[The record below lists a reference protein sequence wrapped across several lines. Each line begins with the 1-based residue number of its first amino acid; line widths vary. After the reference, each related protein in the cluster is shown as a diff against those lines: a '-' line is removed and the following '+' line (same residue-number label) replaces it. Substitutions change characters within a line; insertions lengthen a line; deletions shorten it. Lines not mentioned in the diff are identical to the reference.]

1 MSKEHIVFLFP
12 GAWSVPIGGYKVIYE
27 YANRFVQDGYNV
39 TIVYPAQVLFKKH
52 AFFNKLC
59 ILAFYIKNIIFKK
72 YEPYSWFPLD
82 KRVQLKYVWS
92 LKEKNVPYA
101 DVYVATAVETAIY
114 LNEYTND
121 RAQKYYFIQ
130 GYETW
135 AVCEDR
141 LWESYKYK
149 MNKIVI
155 APWLLDKVRAVG
167 QEAIMIYNGF
177 DFKCFC
183 LIKDIEFKDKYC
195 VSMLYHT
202 SKLKGCDVAF
212 AALNRVKDRIPQLH
226 VNLFGFPD
234 KPKNLPDWF
243 TYYKKPNRE
252 LLNKIY
258 NNSAI
263 FIGASYS
270 EGFCLTP
277 PEAMMCGCAIAC
289 TDIGG
294 YTVICKHE
302 ENSLLSPVGDNEA
315 LAMNII
321 RLIEDD
327 DLRIHLAGNGYAMIQ
342 EFTWD
347 RAYDQLKRAFQL

>member
-59 ILAFYIKNIIFKK
+59 ILAFYIKNIVFKK

-212 AALNRVKDRIPQLH
+212 AALNRVRIGFHNFMLIYLVFQINPRIYQIGLH
-226 VNLFGFPD
+226 
-234 KPKNLPDWF
+234 
-243 TYYKKPNRE
+243 
-252 LLNKIY
+252 
-258 NNSAI
+258 
-263 FIGASYS
+263 
-270 EGFCLTP
+270 
-277 PEAMMCGCAIAC
+277 
-289 TDIGG
+289 
-294 YTVICKHE
+294 
-302 ENSLLSPVGDNEA
+302 
-315 LAMNII
+315 II
-321 RLIEDD
+321 KSLIENY
-327 DLRIHLAGNGYAMIQ
+327 LIRYIIILLFLLAQVIAKV
-342 EFTWD
+342 FV
-347 RAYDQLKRAFQL
+347 